1 MKIIQKNFKLL
12 GRTKARWWRKPSACT
27 KSQHRK
33 MRSQIDFIFLL
44 AFSPLR
50 GSSSAPPVIFKLL
63 ILHLRPPIV
72 TTFQSYHRPF
82 ILQTSQSC
90 HTPFLH
96 KKLSSNTP
104 LAASYI
110 TTHIFQNF
118 SLRHIQIC
126 THNKL

>member
-63 ILHLRPPIV
+63 ILHLFPHCHDFPTLSPPIYI
-72 TTFQSYHRPF
+72 TNFPT
-82 ILQTSQSC
+82 LSQS
-90 HTPFLH
+90 HFYF
-96 KKLSSNTP
+96 KLSNIVTLRFCIKNFLPTP
-104 LAASYI
+104 HLPHL
-110 TTHIFQNF
+110 T
-118 SLRHIQIC
+118 
-126 THNKL
+126 

>member
-33 MRSQIDFIFLL
+33 MRLQIDFIFLL
-44 AFSPLR
+44 AFSPPSGLFVR
-50 GSSSAPPVIFKLL
+50 PTCYFQTFDFTPPLSRL
-63 ILHLRPPIV
+63 SHLV
-72 TTFQSYHRPF
+72 TAPF
-82 ILQTSQSC
+82 ILQTFQSC

-96 KKLSSNTP
+96 KKLSPNTP